1 MLQKNCEN
9 EIRELSRDQQE
20 MLDEHIDRLNKVFK
34 GKDNYAGIAVMSEKY
49 APVVRENKEAY
60 PLNEIQVIIKKNG
73 EPFVRCSW
81 KSDEGTSNFP
91 LQFSAKTSKSGQ
103 ISGSVFV
110 RGQMESPI
118 VIDSSDEFELDG
130 FYELMVHA
138 CDEEMGY
145 LWVGDGKNEY
155 TFSKQGAYKLTYVDT
170 GKTTELVNDQ
180 GFRWEASVYFVV
192 DEDTYNE
199 NLQKMFRAE
208 QALYDTYERILNNFG
223 LAE

>member
-1 MLQKNCEN
+1 MTQKNCEN

-73 EPFVRCSW
+73 EPFVKCGW
-81 KSDEGTSNFP
+81 KSDDGTSIFP

-110 RGQMESPI
+110 RGQMKSPI

-145 LWVGDGKNEY
+145 LWVGD
-155 TFSKQGAYKLTYVDT
+155 T
-170 GKTTELVNDQ
+170 
-180 GFRWEASVYFVV
+180 
-192 DEDTYNE
+192 
-199 NLQKMFRAE
+199 
-208 QALYDTYERILNNFG
+208 
-223 LAE
+223 

>member
-81 KSDEGTSNFP
+81 KSDEGTSSFP

-110 RGQMESPI
+110 RGQMKSPI

-138 CDEEMGY
+138 CDEEMVFDFFGGMETLIQY
-145 LWVGDGKNEY
+145 CYEAEK
-155 TFSKQGAYKLTYVDT
+155 TLTPRR
-170 GKTTELVNDQ
+170 ELVNQLQ
-180 GFRWEASVYFVV
+180 GRYA
-192 DEDTYNE
+192 
-199 NLQKMFRAE
+199 LQTSTAE
-208 QALYDTYERILNNFG
+208 WALNCLMTEGLQRNPDRDAAKELRKNFLEQG
-223 LAE
+223 GKVM

>member
-1 MLQKNCEN
+1 
-9 EIRELSRDQQE
+9 

-34 GKDNYAGIAVMSEKY
+34 GKDNYAGIAVMPEKY

-73 EPFVRCSW
+73 EPFVKCGW
-81 KSDEGTSNFP
+81 KSDDGTSNFP

-145 LWVGDGKNEY
+145 LWVGDGKNEGLTRMDY
-155 TFSKQGAYKLTYVDT
+155 LLSGNLNRNPIEKLI
-170 GKTTELVNDQ
+170 DQ
-180 GFRWEASVYFVV
+180 MYFQNATS
-192 DEDTYNE
+192 EGTNHE
-199 NLQKMFRAE
+199 
-208 QALYDTYERILNNFG
+208 
-223 LAE
+223 

>member
-1 MLQKNCEN
+1 MTQKNCEN

-73 EPFVRCSW
+73 EPFVKCGW
-81 KSDEGTSNFP
+81 KSDDGTSIFP

-110 RGQMESPI
+110 RGQMESPV

-145 LWVGDGKNEY
+145 LWVGDGKNEGLTRMDY
-155 TFSKQGAYKLTYVDT
+155 LLSGNLNRNPIEKLI
-170 GKTTELVNDQ
+170 DQ
-180 GFRWEASVYFVV
+180 MYFQNATS
-192 DEDTYNE
+192 EGTNHE
-199 NLQKMFRAE
+199 
-208 QALYDTYERILNNFG
+208 
-223 LAE
+223 

>member
-1 MLQKNCEN
+1 MGLFECVMRNYNNWRDDDVTNVESQKQLICEVFIMLQKNCEN

-34 GKDNYAGIAVMSEKY
+34 GKDNYAGIAVMPEKY

-81 KSDEGTSNFP
+81 KSDEGTSSFP

-145 LWVGDGKNEY
+145 LWVGDGKNEGLTRMDY
-155 TFSKQGAYKLTYVDT
+155 LLSGNLNRNPIEKLI
-170 GKTTELVNDQ
+170 DQ
-180 GFRWEASVYFVV
+180 MYFQNATS
-192 DEDTYNE
+192 EGTNHE
-199 NLQKMFRAE
+199 
-208 QALYDTYERILNNFG
+208 
-223 LAE
+223 

>member
-81 KSDEGTSNFP
+81 KSDEGTSSFP

-145 LWVGDGKNEY
+145 LWVGDGGDAGHDPARPAGAAAGAGPDDLFVPR
-155 TFSKQGAYKLTYVDT
+155 TRPSLRSDAGWGFSRTRGGDPC
-170 GKTTELVNDQ
+170 
-180 GFRWEASVYFVV
+180 
-192 DEDTYNE
+192 
-199 NLQKMFRAE
+199 
-208 QALYDTYERILNNFG
+208 
-223 LAE
+223 